1 MNFNNIYLSI
11 ALANLFVV
19 PTWAA
24 QPDSVYVFPYP
35 TTNDNGRRGMQLVW
49 STDRGQWHD
58 VAGGMVFLKCDFG
71 PWKHVYRPRLV
82 QDRTDGRWHCFWDLT
97 PDGSAMGCSSSTD
110 LIRWKPQEFFMADEK
125 SRHEVKNAR
134 MPVADTVQVG
144 DKTIAGFALKVP
156 YGIVKGLERHG
167 VYRSALNAQ
176 RGERAEHDA
185 ARFAGL
191 QTVSARI
198 TVDEGRAKP
207 ISEDLIGVFFEDLN
221 YAADGG
227 LYAELVQN
235 RDFEYSETDGN
246 KDKSWNSRYAWSVE
260 GKGMTFDVS
269 TEQPVHPNNPH
280 YAVLDVAQPG
290 GSFTNTGFDG
300 IAVKEGEKYDFS
312 LFARTPDGRG
322 SGKAVVRL
330 VDPQGKTV
338 AETTVK
344 LSSKTWKKREAV
356 LKATATVAQ
365 ARLVIIPQ
373 SAGRYALDMIS
384 LFPQKTFKGRKNG
397 LRADLAQAIAD
408 IRPRFVRFPG
418 GCLAHG
424 DGVDNIYHW
433 KETIGP
439 LEARKPAANIWRYHQ
454 TRGLGYF
461 EYFQFCEDIGA
472 EPLPVVAAGV
482 PCQNSGIGGPSHH
495 SKDIVTSLGQ
505 QGGIPMEEMGQY
517 VQDVLDLIE
526 YANGDAKT
534 TRWGRERAKAGHPEP
549 FNLKYIGLGNED
561 LISRVFT
568 ERFTMIY
575 EAIRE
580 KYPEITVIGT
590 TGPFSEGTDYEE
602 GWALADRL
610 KLPMVDEHNYN
621 TPGWFIYN
629 QDYYDH
635 YDRNKSKVYLGEY
648 AAHAPGRPSNIETG
662 LSAALFLTSVERN
675 GDVVSMTS
683 YAPLLAKE
691 GHTQWRP
698 DLIYFNNTEVKPTV
712 DYYVQKMYGQNA
724 GSEYLPSTLTVANRR
739 HDVRSRVGVSVVKDG
754 ESGDLVVKL
763 VNLLPMAVKADVE
776 IPSLAGRQAEGQRTV
791 LSGRPSDTDAVP
803 VESTMEIGEKFP
815 YEMPPYSFTVIR
827 IKR

>member
-11 ALANLFVV
+11 AFVNLFVV

-35 TTNDNGRRGMQLVW
+35 TTNDKGRRGMQLVW
-49 STDRGQWHD
+49 STDREQWHD
-58 VAGGMVFLKCDFG
+58 VAGGVVFLKCDFG

-97 PDGSAMGCSSSTD
+97 PDGSAMGSSSSTD

-125 SRHEVKNAR
+125 SCHEVKNAR

-312 LFARTPDGRG
+312 LFARTPDGKG
-322 SGKAVVRL
+322 VGKSVVRL

-505 QGGIPMEEMGQY
+505 QGGIPTEEMGQY

-575 EAIRE
+575 EAIWE

-610 KLPMVDEHNYN
+610 ELPMVDEHNYN

-629 QDYYDH
+629 QDYYDR
-635 YDRNKSKVYLGEY
+635 YDRNKSKVYLGEH
-648 AAHAPGRPSNIETG
+648 AAHAPGRPSNIETA
-662 LSAALFLTSVERN
+662 LAAALFLTSVERN
-675 GDVVSMTS
+675 SDVVSMTS

-712 DYYVQKMYGQNA
+712 DYYVQQMYGQNA
-724 GSEYLPSTLTVANRR
+724 GSEYLPSVLTVDNRR

-754 ESGDLVVKL
+754 ETGDLIVKL
-763 VNLLPMAVKADVE
+763 VNLLPVAVKADVE

-791 LSGRPSDTDAVP
+791 LSGRPSDTNAIP
-803 VESTMEIGEKFP
+803 VESAMEIGEKLP
-815 YEMPPYSFTVIR
+815 YEMPAYSFTVIR

>member
-125 SRHEVKNAR
+125 SCHEVKNAR

-207 ISEDLIGVFFEDLN
+207 ISENLIGVFFEDLN

-246 KDKSWNSRYAWSVE
+246 KDKDWNSRYAWSVE
-260 GKGMTFDVS
+260 GEGMTFDVS

-290 GSFTNTGFDG
+290 GSFMNTGFDG

-330 VDPQGKTV
+330 VDPQGKIV

-344 LSSKTWKKREAV
+344 LASKTWKKREAV

-365 ARLVIIPQ
+365 TRLVIIPQ

-454 TRGLGYF
+454 TCGLGYF

-648 AAHAPGRPSNIETG
+648 AAHAPGRPSNIETA
-662 LSAALFLTSVERN
+662 LAAALFLTSVERN

-724 GSEYLPSTLTVANRR
+724 GSEYLPSTLTVDNRR

-763 VNLLPMAVKADVE
+763 VNLLPVAVKADVE